1 MDTGANGIIG
11 RDLHTLRPMGCE
23 QGALNR
29 TDGSARFSHQDTVV
43 LASVQGPSQV
53 QKRLEMASRATVEVI
68 FKPVAGAPGAPEKE
82 MESVLRQIVA
92 SAVLTHLYPRTL
104 IRVVAQELNDD
115 GSMLAVAINAV
126 HVALLDA
133 GVPMRHTFAAATVA
147 VRQDGSLLL
156 DPNLADEEVCK
167 SVCTFVYRGD
177 ATGLENP
184 VEGADAEVQLI
195 SSLYG
200 VGGAMSEEHY
210 WAALATGRAAST
222 KVLAFLRR
230 HTQHHYARAHA

>member
-82 MESVLRQIVA
+82 MESVLRQIVRRPPPPA
-92 SAVLTHLYPRTL
+92 WAARMTTPYGGEPAPAGGFVPSVRGPYRQSACWVRWRPLCSPTCTR
-104 IRVVAQELNDD
+104 
-115 GSMLAVAINAV
+115 
-126 HVALLDA
+126 ALLYESS
-133 GVPMRHTFAAATVA
+133 PR
-147 VRQDGSLLL
+147 R
-156 DPNLADEEVCK
+156 
-167 SVCTFVYRGD
+167 VY
-177 ATGLENP
+177 
-184 VEGADAEVQLI
+184 
-195 SSLYG
+195 SY
-200 VGGAMSEEHY
+200 
-210 WAALATGRAAST
+210 
-222 KVLAFLRR
+222 
-230 HTQHHYARAHA
+230 